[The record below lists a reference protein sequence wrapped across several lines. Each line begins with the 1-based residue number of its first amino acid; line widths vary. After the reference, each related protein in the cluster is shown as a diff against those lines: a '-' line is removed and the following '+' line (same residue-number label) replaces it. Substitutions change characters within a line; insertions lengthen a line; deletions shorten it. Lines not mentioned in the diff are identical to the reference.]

1 MDRSLDFE
9 DFTDRDYK
17 PIVAP
22 GLAYPFGSEGWPAP
36 RPDLLWAGLKFGHGY
51 DSLVED
57 LAAIAGGVDPLARLV
72 DLPLPD
78 DQFDFTA
85 VVESDK
91 KLVGQI
97 LSLTDRCA
105 DDHLDVELRTV
116 LRRLVQ
122 RAAANSS
129 SPLRK
134 RAAPERLAAAL
145 VWVALAGNRA
155 LEPRA
160 RWAGVD
166 VWRWFGVADA
176 TGLGVSVA
184 TKLGMTRP
192 DRYGE
197 PCRTKAS
204 VVELGN
210 PDLLHSDL
218 RRVLIRRRTFTE
230 RNIAEAIERFEA
242 AKPIRYLPNG
252 KVSIKAVPTGP
263 LFAFKSEGPEGYPLV
278 VVALGDD
285 EESATVYALNVP
297 DAHDLAHKLNTALS
311 GPEVSQA
318 S

>member
-1 MDRSLDFE
+1 MDRSLDFN
-9 DFTDRDYK
+9 DFTDRDHK

-22 GLAYPFGSEGWPAP
+22 GLAYPFGPEGWPVP

-51 DSLVED
+51 DALVED
-57 LAAIAGGVDPLARLV
+57 LAAIAGGIDPLALLV

-78 DQFDFTA
+78 AQFDFSA
-85 VVESDK
+85 VAEDEKQLVEQ
-91 KLVGQI
+91 L
-97 LSLTDRCA
+97 LAMTDECA

-116 LRRLVQ
+116 LRRLVH

-129 SPLRK
+129 RPLHK
-134 RAAPERLAAAL
+134 RVVPERLAAAL
-145 VWVALAGNRA
+145 VWIALAGNRA

-166 VWRWFGVADA
+166 VWRWLGVVDA
-176 TGLGVSVA
+176 TDLGVSVA

-192 DRYGE
+192 NRFGE

-204 VVELGN
+204 MVELGN

-218 RRVLIRRRTFTE
+218 RRVLIRRRSFAE
-230 RNIAEAIERFEA
+230 RNIADAIERSEA
-242 AKPIRYLPNG
+242 AKPIRHLPTGNM
-252 KVSIKAVPTGP
+252 SIRAVPTSP
-263 LFAFKSEGPEGYPLV
+263 T
-278 VVALGDD
+278 ALG
-285 EESATVYALNVP
+285 
-297 DAHDLAHKLNTALS
+297 